1 VYQEPAT
8 FAFFFNTRIPPFN
21 DVRVRQAV
29 SYAIDRR
36 KVAELYGQAAVTC
49 QVLPPDMAGYRPF
62 CPYTVDPNA
71 NGTWSAPDLAKAER
85 LLSEAHVRGERV
97 TVWGTPQL
105 TDKVAPT
112 AYYVG
117 LLNRLGFRATLKS
130 IPDSQIFFTE
140 VAEAKYRAQTF
151 DYTWIADYPAASDFL
166 DLLFSCRLLKP
177 NSPGN
182 PDASQFCDP
191 AIDRMTARALRLQ
204 ATYPYAAGLQW
215 AKVDRAVVQQAP
227 WASAATPTGIDLV
240 SRRVKNYEHNPQW
253 GMLVDQLWVR

>member
-1 VYQEPAT
+1 VRNPRFREWSPAAQPQGYPDRIVWQLGIPDAAAVTAIEKGTADWLIDGPPSDRVAELKTRYADQIHVYQEPAT

-97 TVWGTPQL
+97 T
-105 TDKVAPT
+105 
-112 AYYVG
+112 
-117 LLNRLGFRATLKS
+117 
-130 IPDSQIFFTE
+130 
-140 VAEAKYRAQTF
+140 
-151 DYTWIADYPAASDFL
+151 
-166 DLLFSCRLLKP
+166 
-177 NSPGN
+177 
-182 PDASQFCDP
+182 
-191 AIDRMTARALRLQ
+191 
-204 ATYPYAAGLQW
+204 
-215 AKVDRAVVQQAP
+215 
-227 WASAATPTGIDLV
+227 
-240 SRRVKNYEHNPQW
+240 
-253 GMLVDQLWVR
+253 